1 MPSATSPTPA
11 EVPSTHPDIPTFPSA
26 AVFTFLPEIFSLLS
40 RVQKSQQA
48 RQQANGVSTSP
59 LAAAPTTSPAL
70 TTTTSNEASQPLEL
84 KDLPAAIYPLKQKIQ
99 KAREAVSVG
108 MVDVDRSIDEQERE
122 IRELE
127 ARCTLL
133 KSRLGELGVRAAG
146 QSGHSMRKDSKLS
159 G

>member
-1 MPSATSPTPA
+1 MPSATSPPLA
-11 EVPSTHPDIPTFPSA
+11 EAATTHPDIPAFPPAS
-26 AVFTFLPEIFSLLS
+26 VFTFLPEIFSLLS
-40 RVQKSQQA
+40 RLQKSQQA

-99 KAREAVSVG
+99 KAREAVTVG

-133 KSRLGELGVRAAG
+133 RGRLGELGVRAIG
-146 QSGHSMRKDSKLS
+146 RDG